1 MWLANI
7 KRIIKSGFVNFW
19 RSGLVSLSS
28 VIVLTVTLF
37 TIGGL
42 LLGQAFLSASLDEI
56 KAKVDISVSFQPTA
70 TEEAVLAFQ
79 KTLQARPGVKQVT
92 YRSREEE
99 FNDFKTRNQDN
110 ALIMQSLQEVGNPLG
125 ARLNIEATD
134 PSQYESI
141 ASFLYDDSALA
152 AGGQSIIYQI
162 NFKKT
167 SVDALSAIIDTT
179 QRVSLAIALFLIFIS
194 LIVTFNTVSL
204 AIYVSREEISV
215 MRLVGANNPYIRGPF
230 IVEGLI
236 AGLFASLLALF
247 LLYPTAIW
255 LHNATAGVAASINL
269 ATYYLEHFTFLT
281 LVLIVSGL
289 FISVLA
295 SVLAIRKH
303 LRI

>member
-1 MWLANI
+1 MLLANI

-42 LLGQAFLSASLDEI
+42 FLGQAFLSASLNEI

-70 TEEAVLAFQ
+70 TEEAVLAFK
-79 KTLQARPGVKQVT
+79 KTLQARPGVKQVS

-110 ALIMQSLQEVGNPLG
+110 ALIMQSLEEVGNPLG

-134 PSQYESI
+134 PSQYENI
-141 ASFLYDDSALA
+141 ASFLRDDSSLSAS
-152 AGGQSIIYQI
+152 GQSIIYQI

-167 SVDALSAIIDTT
+167 SVDALTAIIDTT

-204 AIYVSREEISV
+204 AIYISREEISV

-236 AGLFASLLALF
+236 AGFFASLLALF
-247 LLYPTAIW
+247 FLYPTAIW
-255 LHNATAGVAASINL
+255 LRNATVGVAQSINL
-269 ATYYLEHFTFLT
+269 VSYYLEHFTFLA

-295 SVLAIRKH
+295 SILAIRKH

>member
-1 MWLANI
+1 MFLANI

-19 RSGLVSLSS
+19 RNGLVSLSS

-37 TIGGL
+37 TVGGL
-42 LLGQAFLSASLDEI
+42 LLGQAFLSASLEEI

-79 KTLQARPGVKQVT
+79 KTLEARPGGKQVT

-99 FNDFKTRNQDN
+99 YNDFKTRNQDN
-110 ALIMQSLQEVGNPLG
+110 ALIMQSLEEVGNPLG
-125 ARLNIEATD
+125 ARLNIEAID
-134 PSQYESI
+134 PSKYEDL
-141 ASFLYDDSALA
+141 ANFLRDDSALET
-152 AGGQSIIYQI
+152 GGRSIIYQI

-167 SVDALSAIIDTT
+167 SVDALSAIINTT

-236 AGLFASLLALF
+236 AGFFASLLALF

-255 LHNATAGVAASINL
+255 LRNATAGVAKNINL
-269 ATYYLEHFTFLT
+269 ATYYLDHFSFLA